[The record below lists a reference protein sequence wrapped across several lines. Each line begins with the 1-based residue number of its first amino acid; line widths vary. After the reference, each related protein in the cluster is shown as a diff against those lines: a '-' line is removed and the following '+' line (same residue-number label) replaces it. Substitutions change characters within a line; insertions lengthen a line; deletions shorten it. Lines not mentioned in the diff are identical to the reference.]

1 MECSRKKH
9 FLNFALDCPLLL
21 HSEALKKQNDAING
35 NYGLVEVWTKCTTQ
49 TPIFLKKL
57 ARGKQKPA
65 SLLSSLQPGLGR
77 SLQHRQSKVADD
89 FEDPVLLGPFS
100 LTLSLLWKSISLS
113 QMASRNSPKKCCSKK
128 RAELFGTVEQ
138 SVSSLPLPIQTFKK
152 IWATS
157 ASVRT
162 YGVCKDVCRQQQG

>member
-1 MECSRKKH
+1 MQQKKT
-9 FLNFALDCPLLL
+9 FFEFRARLPTSIALR
-21 HSEALKKQNDAING
+21 SVEKKNDAING

-65 SLLSSLQPGLGR
+65 SLLSSLQPGLDR

-138 SVSSLPLPIQTFKK
+138 RVSSLPLPIQPFKK
-152 IWATS
+152 FWATS